1 MSSYVQFVVCQH
13 TNSQKKF
20 LFYAPLYA
28 SIKSGDEVLVDTK
41 FGKKM
46 ATVLAVCNS
55 TSNDVEQVLRV
66 LTGAGC
72 EPLKRVI
79 GKYDFIKFN
88 YREDETNE

>member
-13 TNSQKKF
+13 ADSQKKL

-28 SIKSGDEVLVDTK
+28 NIKSGDEVLVDTK

-79 GKYDFIKFN
+79 GKYDFTKFN
-88 YREDETNE
+88 YREDETSE

>member
-13 TNSQKKF
+13 TDSQKKF

-28 SIKSGDEVLVDTK
+28 SIKSGDEVLVDSQ
-41 FGKKM
+41 FGEKM

-72 EPLKRVI
+72 EPFKRVI
-79 GKYDFIKFN
+79 GKYDFTKFN
-88 YREDETNE
+88 YREDEINE

>member
-13 TNSQKKF
+13 TDSPKKF

-41 FGKKM
+41 FGEKM
-46 ATVLAVCNS
+46 VTVLAVCTS
-55 TSNDVEQVLRV
+55 TSNDVEQALRV
-66 LTGAGC
+66 LAGAGC

-79 GKYDFIKFN
+79 GKYDFTKFN

>member
-13 TNSQKKF
+13 TDSQKKF

-28 SIKSGDEVLVDTK
+28 SIKSGDEVLVETQ
-41 FGKKM
+41 FGEKM

-72 EPLKRVI
+72 EPLRRVI
-79 GKYDFIKFN
+79 GKYDFTKFN
-88 YREDETNE
+88 YREDEANE

>member
-1 MSSYVQFVVCQH
+1 MSRFVQFVVCQH
-13 TNSQKKF
+13 NDSIKKF
-20 LFYAPLYA
+20 LFYAPFCA
-28 SIKSGDEVLVDTK
+28 TIKSGDEVLVDTR
-41 FGKKM
+41 FGEKM

-66 LTGAGC
+66 LAGAGC

-79 GKYDFIKFN
+79 GKYDFTKFN

>member
-13 TNSQKKF
+13 TDSKKKL

-28 SIKSGDEVLVDTK
+28 SIESGDEVLVDTQ
-41 FGKKM
+41 FGEKL

-66 LTGAGC
+66 LAGA
-72 EPLKRVI
+72 EDKPLKRVI
-79 GKYDFIKFN
+79 GKYQFAKFN
-88 YREDETNE
+88 YGEDENNG

>member
-13 TNSQKKF
+13 TDSQKKF

-28 SIKSGDEVLVDTK
+28 SIKSGDKVLVDTR
-41 FGKKM
+41 FGEKM
-46 ATVLAVCNS
+46 VTVLAVCNS

-66 LTGAGC
+66 LAGVGC

-79 GKYDFIKFN
+79 GKYDFTKFN

>member
-13 TNSQKKF
+13 TDSQKKF

-28 SIKSGDEVLVDTK
+28 SIKSGDEVLVGTK
-41 FGKKM
+41 FGEKR

-66 LTGAGC
+66 ITGAGC

-79 GKYDFIKFN
+79 GKYDFTKFN
-88 YREDETNE
+88 YREDEANE

>member
-1 MSSYVQFVVCQH
+1 MSSYVQFVVCQY
-13 TNSQKKF
+13 TDCKKKL

-28 SIKSGDEVLVDTK
+28 SIKSGDEVLVDTQ
-41 FGKKM
+41 FGEKM

-79 GKYDFIKFN
+79 GKYDFTKFN
-88 YREDETNE
+88 YREDEANE

>member
-1 MSSYVQFVVCQH
+1 MSSYVQFVVCQR
-13 TNSQKKF
+13 TDSKKKF

-28 SIKSGDEVLVDTK
+28 SIKSGDEVLVDTQ
-41 FGKKM
+41 FGEKM

-79 GKYDFIKFN
+79 GKYDFTKFN
-88 YREDETNE
+88 YREDESNG

>member
-13 TNSQKKF
+13 TDSQKKF

-41 FGKKM
+41 FGEKM

>member
-1 MSSYVQFVVCQH
+1 MNRFVQFVVCQH
-13 TNSQKKF
+13 TDSQKKF

-28 SIKSGDEVLVDTK
+28 SIKSGDEVLVDTQ
-41 FGKKM
+41 FGEKM

-66 LTGAGC
+66 LTCG
-72 EPLKRVI
+72 EDKPLKRVI
-79 GKYDFIKFN
+79 GKYDFTKFN

>member
-1 MSSYVQFVVCQH
+1 M
-13 TNSQKKF
+13 
-20 LFYAPLYA
+20 
-28 SIKSGDEVLVDTK
+28 LVDTQ
-41 FGKKM
+41 FGEKM

-79 GKYDFIKFN
+79 GKYDFTEFN

>member
-13 TNSQKKF
+13 ADSKKKF

-28 SIKSGDEVLVDTK
+28 NIKSGDEVLVDTQ
-41 FGKKM
+41 FGEKM

-72 EPLKRVI
+72 KPLKRVI
-79 GKYDFIKFN
+79 GKYYFTKFN
-88 YREDETNE
+88 YIEDETNE

>member
-1 MSSYVQFVVCQH
+1 
-13 TNSQKKF
+13 
-20 LFYAPLYA
+20 
-28 SIKSGDEVLVDTK
+28 
-41 FGKKM
+41 M

-79 GKYDFIKFN
+79 GKYKFDKFE
-88 YREDETNE
+88 YSEDENNG

>member
-1 MSSYVQFVVCQH
+1 MNSYVQFVVCQY
-13 TNSQKKF
+13 TGSQKKS

-28 SIKSGDEVLVDTK
+28 SIKSGDEVLVETQ
-41 FGKKM
+41 FEKKR

-79 GKYDFIKFN
+79 GKYDFTKFN
-88 YREDETNE
+88 YK

>member
-13 TNSQKKF
+13 TDSQKKF

-28 SIKSGDEVLVDTK
+28 SIKSGDEVLVDTQ
-41 FGKKM
+41 FGEKM

-79 GKYDFIKFN
+79 GKYDFTKFN
-88 YREDETNE
+88 YREDEANE

>member
-13 TNSQKKF
+13 TDSQKKL

-28 SIKSGDEVLVDTK
+28 SIKSGDEVLVETQ
-41 FGKKM
+41 FGEKM

-55 TSNDVEQVLRV
+55 ASNDVEQVLRV

-79 GKYDFIKFN
+79 GKYDFTKFN

>member
-13 TNSQKKF
+13 TDSQKKF

-28 SIKSGDEVLVDTK
+28 SIKSGDEVLVDTQ
-41 FGKKM
+41 FGKKT

>member
-13 TNSQKKF
+13 TDSQKKF

-28 SIKSGDEVLVDTK
+28 SIKSGDEVLVDTQ
-41 FGKKM
+41 FGEKM

-72 EPLKRVI
+72 GPLKRVI
-79 GKYDFIKFN
+79 GKYDFTKFN
-88 YREDETNE
+88 YREDDNNG

>member
-13 TNSQKKF
+13 TDSKKKF

-28 SIKSGDEVLVDTK
+28 SIKSGDEVLVETQ
-41 FGKKM
+41 FGEKM

-79 GKYDFIKFN
+79 GKYDFTKFN

>member
-1 MSSYVQFVVCQH
+1 
-13 TNSQKKF
+13 
-20 LFYAPLYA
+20 
-28 SIKSGDEVLVDTK
+28 
-41 FGKKM
+41 M

-66 LTGAGC
+66 LTCAGC

-79 GKYDFIKFN
+79 GKYDFTKFN

>member
-13 TNSQKKF
+13 TDSQKKF

-28 SIKSGDEVLVDTK
+28 NIKSGDEVLVDTQ
-41 FGKKM
+41 FGEKM

-79 GKYDFIKFN
+79 GKYDFTKFN

>member
-1 MSSYVQFVVCQH
+1 MNSYVQFVVCQH
-13 TNSQKKF
+13 IGSTRKF

-28 SIKSGDEVLVDTK
+28 TIKSGDEVLVDTQYGEK
-41 FGKKM
+41 R
-46 ATVLAVCNS
+46 ATVLTVCNS

-79 GKYDFIKFN
+79 GKYDFTKFN

>member
-13 TNSQKKF
+13 TDSQKKF

-46 ATVLAVCNS
+46 VTVLAVCNS
-55 TSNDVEQVLRV
+55 TSNDVEQALRV
-66 LTGAGC
+66 LAGAGC

-79 GKYDFIKFN
+79 GKYDFTKFN

>member
-13 TNSQKKF
+13 TDSQKKF

-41 FGKKM
+41 FGGKM

-79 GKYDFIKFN
+79 GKYDFTKFN

>member
-1 MSSYVQFVVCQH
+1 MSSYVQFVVCQY
-13 TNSQKKF
+13 TDGKKKS

-28 SIKSGDEVLVDTK
+28 SINSGDEVLVDTQ
-41 FGKKM
+41 FGEKM

-66 LTGAGC
+66 LTGVGC

-79 GKYDFIKFN
+79 GKYDFTKFN
-88 YREDETNE
+88 YREDEANE

>member
-1 MSSYVQFVVCQH
+1 MSSYVQFVVCQY
-13 TNSQKKF
+13 TDSKKKF

-28 SIKSGDEVLVDTK
+28 SIKSGDEVLVEAQ
-41 FGKKM
+41 FGEKM

-79 GKYDFIKFN
+79 GKYDFTKFN
-88 YREDETNE
+88 YREDKTNE

>member
-1 MSSYVQFVVCQH
+1 MSSYVQFVVCQY
-13 TNSQKKF
+13 NDCKKKF

-28 SIKSGDEVLVDTK
+28 SIKSGDEVLVETQSE
-41 FGKKM
+41 GKK
-46 ATVLAVCNS
+46 ATVLAACNS

-79 GKYDFIKFN
+79 GKYDFTKFN
-88 YREDETNE
+88 YKEDETNE

>member
-1 MSSYVQFVVCQH
+1 MSSYVQFVVCQY
-13 TNSQKKF
+13 TDCKKKL

-28 SIKSGDEVLVDTK
+28 SIKSGDEVLVDTQ
-41 FGKKM
+41 FGEKM

-79 GKYDFIKFN
+79 GKYDFTKFN
-88 YREDETNE
+88 YREDENNG

>member
-1 MSSYVQFVVCQH
+1 MSSYVQFVVCQR
-13 TNSQKKF
+13 TDSQKKF

-28 SIKSGDEVLVDTK
+28 SIKSGDEVLVDTQ
-41 FGKKM
+41 FGEKM

-79 GKYDFIKFN
+79 GKYDFTKFN
-88 YREDETNE
+88 YREDEINE

>member
-13 TNSQKKF
+13 TDSQKKF

-28 SIKSGDEVLVDTK
+28 SIKSGDEVLVGTQ
-41 FGKKM
+41 FGEKM

-79 GKYDFIKFN
+79 GKYDFTKFN
-88 YREDETNE
+88 YREDETSE

>member
-1 MSSYVQFVVCQH
+1 MSSYVQFVVCQY
-13 TNSQKKF
+13 TDSKKKL

-28 SIKSGDEVLVDTK
+28 SIKSGDEVLVDTQ
-41 FGKKM
+41 FGEKM

-79 GKYDFIKFN
+79 GKYDFTKFN
-88 YREDETNE
+88 YREDENNG